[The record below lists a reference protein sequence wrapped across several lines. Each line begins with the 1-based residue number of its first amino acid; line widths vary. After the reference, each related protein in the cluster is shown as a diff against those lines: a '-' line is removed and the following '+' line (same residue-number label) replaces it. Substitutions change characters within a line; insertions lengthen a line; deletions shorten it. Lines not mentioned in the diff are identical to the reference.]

1 MGSVEDVRQIIQ
13 DFLAPE
19 LRALVA
25 RMDSLEKVMDAR
37 FTAVDTKFVA
47 LDQKIQALDQK
58 IDARADITNAKLDHL
73 IESLAVDRRLAKL
86 EAQQPSVPQ

>member
-1 MGSVEDVRQIIQ
+1 M
-13 DFLAPE
+13 APE

-37 FTAVDTKFVA
+37 FTTIDARFLAVE
-47 LDQKIQALDQK
+47 QK
-58 IDARADITNAKLDHL
+58 IDARSDVMNAKLDHL

-86 EAQQPSVPQ
+86 ESQQTSVPQ